1 MTTPGT
7 SGVVL
12 VLANMLML
20 FGPGAIVCVAAR
32 LPWWSALAV
41 APLVTYGLIA
51 ILAPV
56 VSGFGWAWSPV
67 WLGVVTVLGT
77 LVVLAVR
84 LAASLIDAR
93 RGEPTSADTPSPGP
107 SLRSRW
113 LGDLAIAGSVAGA
126 TVIGALAG
134 LRAMGSLDRV
144 NQRWDWIFH
153 ANAVRFISETGD
165 ADPSALAAINDYEA
179 ASFFYPNSYHVLA
192 ASVGQLTDASVPETL
207 NSQFLLLAGIT
218 GLGLAVLVRRYGAGI
233 GLAVSV
239 PITLAAFSAF
249 PYDLLDWG
257 PLLPYATGLA
267 LVPAFMVVLTDL
279 VRDRSPAVFL
289 IVACGA
295 VGLLGV
301 HPGAAFTALVFAV
314 AMFAYRWRRQPR
326 LIKADALVLGLVG
339 VLAVAL
345 GSRYVLGALTAR
357 TSAVGD
363 WPVVGTPGAV
373 LGQLLTLNHG
383 KDYPQYWLVL
393 LMILGLIGLRK
404 LRELYWVLATG
415 VVFCVLFVMA
425 ASYEGTV
432 VGVLTGPWWND
443 RWRLVAVVGVVMAV
457 LAAHGVVTAAELLIR
472 GIRRIARQRQLPRH
486 SFAVA
491 VVTVLL
497 SFGALSEGFYVDANA
512 KLMSEAYVP
521 GRIVSPAEDAAM
533 QVLAEMVQPGERVM
547 NDPLDGSAMMYA
559 LYNVKPMFGHVVAPE
574 SFSDTGPDQ
583 QRLIESFNCVDTDPE
598 IQELVRRYDIGYVF
612 LGNDFVQAR
621 FERVNGLRDLM
632 AVDSVTRVYDE
643 DGVSIYTVELP
654 ATSSGRPGN
663 DSCSSSG

>member
-7 SGVVL
+7 YGVML
-12 VLANMLML
+12 VLANVLML

-32 LPWWSALAV
+32 LPWWSALAA

-67 WLGVVTVLGT
+67 WLGVVTLVGV

-84 LAASLIDAR
+84 LAASLLDAR
-93 RGEPTSADTPSPGP
+93 RGEPASAHAPSPGAA
-107 SLRSRW
+107 LRSRW
-113 LGDLAIAGSVAGA
+113 RGDLAIAGSVGGA
-126 TVIGALAG
+126 TLIGALAG
-134 LRAMGSLDRV
+134 VRAMGGPHRV
-144 NQRWDWIFH
+144 NQHWDWIFH

-165 ADPSALAAINDYEA
+165 ADPSALAALNDYEA
-179 ASFFYPNSYHVLA
+179 ASFFYPNTYHVLA
-192 ASVGQLTDASVPETL
+192 ASVGQLTEATVPETL
-207 NSQFLLLAGIT
+207 NSQFLLLAGVT

-239 PITLAAFSAF
+239 PITLAAISAF

-267 LVPAFMVVLTDL
+267 LVPAFLVVLTDL
-279 VRDRSPAVFL
+279 IRDRSPAVFL

-301 HPGAAFTALVFAV
+301 HPGAAFTALVFAA
-314 AMFAYRWRRQPR
+314 AMFAYRWRRQPG

-357 TSAVGD
+357 TSAIGD
-363 WPVVGTPGAV
+363 WPVVGTPGAM
-373 LGQLLTLNHG
+373 LGQLLTLNIG
-383 KDYPQYWLVL
+383 KEYPQYWLVL
-393 LMILGLIGLRK
+393 LMILGLIGLRQ
-404 LRELYWVLATG
+404 LRELYWVLAAG

-443 RWRLVAVVGVVMAV
+443 RWRLAAVVGVAMAV
-457 LAAHGVVTAAELLIR
+457 LAAHGVVTAAELLTV
-472 GIRRIARQRQLPRH
+472 GFRRIARRSEAPRH

-491 VVTVLL
+491 VLAVLL
-497 SFGALSEGFYVDANA
+497 LFGLVSQGFYIDANA
-512 KLMSEAYVP
+512 ERMSVAYVQT
-521 GRIVSPAEDAAM
+521 RTVSAAEDEAM

-559 LYNVKPMFGHVVAPE
+559 LYNITPMFGHVVAPE
-574 SFSDTGPDQ
+574 SIPDMGPDQ
-583 QRLIESFNCVDTDPE
+583 QQLLGSFNCLDSDPE